1 MFEEMTFENILS
13 QMLENVQGDVDKREG
28 SIIYDALAP
37 VAMESAQM
45 YSDMDILLQEC
56 FADSASYYYLIKR
69 AAERGIF
76 VKEGIPAVIKVKCT
90 PSDVSIPEATEF
102 SIGEMTYS
110 ITENLGDGFYSMTC
124 SESGENGN
132 NINDDVI
139 PIEYVEDLEE
149 IEAVEVIVYGTEDED
164 EESLRERYFE
174 SFREA
179 AFGGNKADYKEK
191 AKDIEKVGACKV
203 YPVWNGGGTV
213 KLAILDSQYDEAS
226 SEIINEVQNEFD
238 PTQDGTGVGIAPI
251 GQNVT
256 VSTPKGKRIN
266 VDVQIEYM
274 ADYTW
279 DDIKETF
286 TENLAEYL
294 KNVIKNEWEAK
305 DTMTVRSG
313 QIESML
319 LDMEGVDNVL
329 SVKIDGK
336 TGNCIIDCDYIPK
349 VGEISG

>member
-1 MFEEMTFENILS
+1 M
-13 QMLENVQGDVDKREG
+13 V
-28 SIIYDALAP
+28 
-37 VAMESAQM
+37 
-45 YSDMDILLQEC
+45 
-56 FADSASYYYLIKR
+56 
-69 AAERGIF
+69 
-76 VKEGIPAVIKVKCT
+76 KVKCI
-90 PSDVSIPEATEF
+90 PSDVNIPEATEF

-174 SFREA
+174 SFTEA

-213 KLAILDSQYDEAS
+213 KLAILDSQYNEAS
-226 SEIINEVQNEFD
+226 SEIINEVQNTFD
-238 PTQDGTGVGIAPI
+238 PTKDGTGVGIAPI
-251 GQNVT
+251 GHIVT
-256 VSTPKGKRIN
+256 VSTPEVKRIN
-266 VDVQIEYM
+266 VDVQIEYIE
-274 ADYTW
+274 DYTW